1 VTSSR
6 IGAFRL
12 ASVTP
17 PRVETNPDLTARY
30 LEDAAHFPGGS
41 AIGVVWPA
49 SLEEVA
55 ASLETHEHILPVGAQ
70 SSLTGGATPQGDVVL
85 STERLSHLQI
95 SGDRVVAGAGVTLQT
110 IQEALAP
117 LDRWLPPVPTYL
129 GATVGGAVATCAA
142 GAATFKYGT
151 VRAWVEAMTVVLSG
165 GDVLEISRG
174 QTAASQDGGFEI
186 ETSSG
191 VRRVAVPSIRM
202 PDVPKR
208 SAGYF
213 AAPGMDL
220 IDLFIGSEGTL
231 GVIAS
236 ATLRTAPCPAAT
248 CRWLVPVRSERA
260 AIALADDLRR
270 QSHDTWATG
279 DPCGIDIAA
288 IEHLDARSLALVRE
302 DGVDRRLNLTLA
314 SDASV
319 VLLIEQ
325 ELSAARSE
333 SANRAASMPLGTV
346 PNGAVLSRDL
356 WIVLENALDPGAPDS
371 PIARFCRT
379 LDRHGAL
386 DHAEVALPSDR
397 TRAAAFAELREAV
410 PSAVNRRV
418 ALARQQIDPRISKTA
433 ADMIV
438 PFDRFDEMMTQC
450 RRLFAERN
458 LDLAVWGHISDGN
471 VHPNLIPK
479 SFDDVIAGRA
489 AILELGQSVVEIG
502 GCPLA
507 EHGVGRHPAKQELL
521 RLLYGADGVTAMR
534 RVKRALDPE
543 GRLAP
548 GVIFATQ

>member
-55 ASLETHEHILPVGAQ
+55 ASLETHDHILPVGAQ

-85 STERLSHLQI
+85 STERLSHLQV
-95 SGDRVVAGAGVTLQT
+95 SGDCVVAGAGVTLHA

-129 GATVGGAVATCAA
+129 GATVGGAAATCAA

-151 VRAWVEAMTVVLSG
+151 VRAWVEAITVVLSG

-174 QTAASQDGGFEI
+174 QTAASHDGGFEI

-248 CRWLVPVRSERA
+248 CRWLVPVGSERA

-302 DGVDRRLNLTLA
+302 DGVDRRLNLNLP

-319 VLLIEQ
+319 VLLVEQ
-325 ELSAARSE
+325 ELSVAYFGI
-333 SANRAASMPLGTV
+333 RAISMPQG
-346 PNGAVLSRDL
+346 S
-356 WIVLENALDPGAPDS
+356 DPGSVPGTDPIWSDLANARDPEAADS

-379 LDRHGAL
+379 LDHHGAL

-418 ALARQQIDPRISKTA
+418 ALAQQQIDPRISKTA

-438 PFDRFDEMMTQC
+438 PFDRFDELMTRC

-489 AILELGQSVVEIG
+489 AILELGQYVVEIG